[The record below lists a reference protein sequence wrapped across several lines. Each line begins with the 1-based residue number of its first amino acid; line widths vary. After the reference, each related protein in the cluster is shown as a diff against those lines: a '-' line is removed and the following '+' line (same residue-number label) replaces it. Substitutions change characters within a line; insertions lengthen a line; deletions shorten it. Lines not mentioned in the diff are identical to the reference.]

1 MQIVSYIVI
10 GVWLISAVIL
20 TITILMH
27 SGRGTG
33 VSEVLS
39 GMNNTGGTSII
50 EKNLDR
56 ITTISAVI
64 FMVCLVLMMNFDLF
78 PLGTVNR

>member
-1 MQIVSYIVI
+1 MQVVSYIVI
-10 GVWLISAVIL
+10 GLWIISAVVL

-33 VSEVLS
+33 VSEVLA
-39 GMNNTGGTSII
+39 GVGNGGSAII

-56 ITTISAVI
+56 ITTISAVV
-64 FMVCLVLMMNFDLF
+64 FMVGLILMMNFGIF
-78 PLGTVNR
+78 PLGTIGE